1 MIAISDRAQHH
12 FHRMLEREKLPDL
25 GLRLAVEHPGTPR
38 AACQLTFC
46 LPAESLPDDVVET
59 FAGFALYIAQSAVPW
74 LHKAEID
81 WQDTATGGELT
92 IKAPG
97 LKGKAPA
104 ADAPLAERVRWVLEQ
119 EINPR
124 IAAHG
129 GRVVLEAITAENAAV
144 LRFGGGCH
152 GCRQVDVTLKFGVE
166 KTLREKI
173 PDLAAVIDATD
184 HAQGENPYYR

>member
-1 MIAISDRAQHH
+1 MIAITDNAQRH
-12 FHRMLEREKLPDL
+12 FRRLLQQQKLPDL
-25 GLRLAVEHPGTPR
+25 GLRLAVERPGTPQ

-46 LPAESLPDDVVET
+46 LPSESLPDDEIQHCE
-59 FAGFALYIAQSAVPW
+59 GFDLYIAQSAGPW
-74 LHKAEID
+74 MHEALID
-81 WQDTATGGELT
+81 WQQNATGGELT

-97 LKGKAPA
+97 LKGRPPA

-119 EINPR
+119 EINPQ

-129 GRVVLEAITAENAAV
+129 GNVTLVAVTEQNAAV

-173 PDLAAVIDATD
+173 PELADIIDVTD